1 MGLLMEVEII
11 VFFLEKFGLVVVDEV
26 FMDFLLLF

>member
-1 MGLLMEVEII
+1 MEVEII